1 VARIYD
7 LVADPANNLTF
18 TTPEG
23 RGPRSLAFLIPR
35 SRDDLTARRRLHQAV
50 ADSSF
55 GLLGRSPDCVAS
67 FFAGFAGGA
76 EYFARG
82 EPRFA
87 QHVRDFYARAA
98 DDDLFL
104 AHAIIQPTIDRAR
117 PAHEQPEPNLYASV
131 LEERD
136 GGIVLQGAQMLAT
149 SAVLADFTHV
159 SAILPQPPGAEDYAI
174 SVVVPMNA
182 LGLRVYPRRPYAL
195 NADEVFDYPLT
206 SRFDESDAL
215 LVLDHVFV
223 PWEHVF
229 VYRNRELTT
238 GQFFETAAH
247 LLANTQAQIRF
258 TTKLQFLIGLVKRI
272 CDDSGQTGRVDVQAQ
287 LGDLA
292 ARAALVEGLVLAAE
306 ASCIVDDYG
315 VARPNP
321 RYAYANQVLQ
331 SSLYPEVLQLAR
343 SMMGGSM
350 LQVPATAAEFANPQ
364 AAADL
369 ARYVRWPSA
378 GAEQRV
384 KLLKL
389 LWDLL
394 GSEFAGRHLQYEMF
408 YAGPPAGV
416 KLREFRSYGWTDAEA
431 LVDACLEGYDLAR
444 Q

>member
-1 VARIYD
+1 
-7 LVADPANNLTF
+7 
-18 TTPEG
+18 
-23 RGPRSLAFLIPR
+23 
-35 SRDDLTARRRLHQAV
+35 
-50 ADSSF
+50 
-55 GLLGRSPDCVAS
+55 
-67 FFAGFAGGA
+67 
-76 EYFARG
+76 
-82 EPRFA
+82 
-87 QHVRDFYARAA
+87 
-98 DDDLFL
+98 
-104 AHAIIQPTIDRAR
+104 
-117 PAHEQPEPNLYASV
+117 
-131 LEERD
+131 
-136 GGIVLQGAQMLAT
+136 
-149 SAVLADFTHV
+149 
-159 SAILPQPPGAEDYAI
+159 
-174 SVVVPMNA
+174 MNA
-182 LGLRVYPRRPYAL
+182 PGLRIHPRRPYAL
-195 NADEVFDYPLT
+195 NAEEVFDYPLA

-229 VYRNRELTT
+229 VYRDRELTT

-258 TTKLQFLIGLVKRI
+258 TTKLQFLVGLVKRI
-272 CDDSGQTGRVDVQAQ
+272 CDDSGQTGRLDVQAQ

-306 ASCIVDDYG
+306 ASCVVDDYG

-321 RYAYANQVLQ
+321 RFAYANQVLQ
-331 SSLYPEVLQLAR
+331 SSLYPEILQIAR

-350 LQVPATAAEFANPQ
+350 LQVPATAAEFSNPE

-369 ARYVRWPSA
+369 ARYVRWPTV

-416 KLREFRSYGWTDAEA
+416 KLREFRSYGWDDADQLVTD
-431 LVDACLEGYDLAR
+431 CLQGYDLR
-444 Q
+444 NE